1 MLIKKRNR
9 KFIVGKKK
17 NILLID
23 KGSIYLKKNENIS
36 IHFNK
41 QINYDIVKK
50 NWGFYPL
57 PSLNKRL
64 WNFNLKSVL
73 VKNKKLKTF
82 FIMLVINDKK
92 KISEFKKYCK
102 NENLE
107 ILLWIN
113 NKNLTHLEKP
123 IKK

>member
-41 QINYDIVKK
+41 QINYDIVRK

-64 WNFNLKSVL
+64 KNFNLKSVL
-73 VKNKKLKTF
+73 VKNQKLKTF

-92 KISEFKKYCK
+92 KISEFRKYCK
-102 NENLE
+102 NENLK

-113 NKNLTHLEKP
+113 NKNLPLLEKP

>member
-41 QINYDIVKK
+41 LINYDIVRK

-64 WNFNLKSVL
+64 KNFNLKSVL
-73 VKNKKLKTF
+73 VKNQKLKTF
-82 FIMLVINDKK
+82 FIMLVINNKK
-92 KISEFKKYCK
+92 KISEFRKYCK

-113 NKNLTHLEKP
+113 NKNLSHLEKP

>member
-41 QINYDIVKK
+41 LINYDIVRK

-64 WNFNLKSVL
+64 KNFNLKSVI
-73 VKNKKLKTF
+73 VKNQKLKTF
-82 FIMLVINDKK
+82 FIMLVINNKK
-92 KISEFKKYCK
+92 KISEFRKFFK

-113 NKNLTHLEKP
+113 NKNLSHLEKP

>member
-9 KFIVGKKK
+9 KFIVGKK

-41 QINYDIVKK
+41 LINYDIVRK

-64 WNFNLKSVL
+64 KNFNLKSVL
-73 VKNKKLKTF
+73 VKNQKLKTF
-82 FIMLVINDKK
+82 FIMLVINNKK
-92 KISEFKKYCK
+92 KISEFRKYCK

-113 NKNLTHLEKP
+113 NKNLSHLEKP

>member
-41 QINYDIVKK
+41 LINYDIVRK

-64 WNFNLKSVL
+64 KNFNLKSVI
-73 VKNKKLKTF
+73 VKNQKLKTF
-82 FIMLVINDKK
+82 FIMLVINNKK
-92 KISEFKKYCK
+92 NI
-102 NENLE
+102 
-107 ILLWIN
+107 
-113 NKNLTHLEKP
+113 
-123 IKK
+123 

>member
-1 MLIKKRNR
+1 MWE
-9 KFIVGKKK
+9 K

-41 QINYDIVKK
+41 LINYDIVRK

-64 WNFNLKSVL
+64 KNFNLKSVI
-73 VKNKKLKTF
+73 VKNQKLKTF
-82 FIMLVINDKK
+82 FIMLVINNKK
-92 KISEFKKYCK
+92 KISEFRKYCK

-113 NKNLTHLEKP
+113 NKNLSHLEKP